1 MFEQLPFLGAG
12 LGYQAD
18 LHDAILAHRDDIDFL
33 EVPVDQFMGQMPEW
47 TDRLLDLKRAFTT
60 VAHGVYMSLGDA
72 RGAHVDY
79 LDRLA
84 PFVELLE
91 PIVVGDHIDMGN
103 QPDSDLGRYLH
114 GMPIPFTREQ
124 AAIFRR
130 NMDFFAD
137 RLRRPLLVENIFY
150 KFVVPMP
157 DRLPEPVFISEILRD
172 TKHGLILDI
181 TNLCINALNF
191 GFDPYA
197 WLEQAPLE
205 HTVYIH
211 VSGGE
216 QRLGGDW
223 DGKWADTHSQ
233 PVPDGVWRMVE
244 WVVAQVPVRGILLER
259 DQNYPPMAELLAELR
274 IARQILGN
282 AGAGSALNEATLSAV
297 DR

>member
-33 EVPVDQFMGQMPEW
+33 EVPVDQFMGQMPGW
-47 TDRLLDLKRAFTT
+47 KDRLLDLKRTFTT

-72 RGAHVDY
+72 SGAHLDY

-84 PFVELLE
+84 PFVEGLD

-103 QPDSDLGRYLH
+103 QPDGELGMYLH

-130 NMDFFAD
+130 NMGIFAS

-150 KFVVPMP
+150 KFVVPML
-157 DRLPEPVFISEILRD
+157 DQLTEPVFIGEILRD
-172 TKHGLILDI
+172 TEHGLLLDI

-191 GFDPYA
+191 DFDP
-197 WLEQAPLE
+197 
-205 HTVYIH
+205 
-211 VSGGE
+211 
-216 QRLGGDW
+216 
-223 DGKWADTHSQ
+223 
-233 PVPDGVWRMVE
+233 
-244 WVVAQVPVRGILLER
+244 
-259 DQNYPPMAELLAELR
+259 
-274 IARQILGN
+274 
-282 AGAGSALNEATLSAV
+282 
-297 DR
+297 